1 MKQKCL
7 AFFLVLSLFL
17 GCVEAYAVEVDLAKL
32 SAEELLE
39 LRDAI
44 NLTLLQYNDWDGIE
58 DAEAVKLY
66 EMALQGMEL
75 AESNSGYSGFLR
87 AYKIAMH
94 LDGARRFEC
103 IPDIAHNECGYTS
116 TWTLLDDENKQVQ
129 FIVSVQED
137 EEGRVWRDEVLLYQ
151 LRTVYKAG
159 QKAELYDFETA
170 EAMTYGFDD
179 VGSKQIKGLLIANS
193 IHTGQN
199 TTLFSA
205 SIDGDYK
212 PLYITY
218 EIKAMETDEDVLL
231 ESLITFDGGIE

>member
-7 AFFLVLSLFL
+7 VFFLVLSLFL
-17 GCVEAYAVEVDLAKL
+17 GCVEAYAAEVDLTKL

-39 LRDAI
+39 LRDAV
-44 NLTLLQYNDWDGIE
+44 NLTLLQHNDWDGIE
-58 DAEAVKLY
+58 DTEAVKLY
-66 EMALQGMEL
+66 EMALQSMKL
-75 AESNSGYSGFLR
+75 AESSSGYSGLLR

-94 LDGARRFEC
+94 LDGAHRFEC
-103 IPDIAHNECGYTS
+103 IPNIVNNERGYTA
-116 TWTLLDDENKQVQ
+116 TWTLLDNENKLAQ

-137 EEGRVWRDEVLLYQ
+137 EEGRAWRDEVLSYQ
-151 LRTVYKAG
+151 LRIVYKAG
-159 QKAELYDFETA
+159 QNTELYDFETA

-179 VGSKQIKGLLIANS
+179 VGSKQIKGLLTSNS
-193 IHTGQN
+193 THTGQN
-199 TTLFSA
+199 TMLLSA

-218 EIKAMETDEDVLL
+218 EIKTMETDENVLL